1 MNRCKFLVLPVQ
13 ILAEVKS
20 DFKMTKQIYIIHEND
35 EWVVPL
41 REELKKIN
49 ASYKEWHMG
58 RDKIDSSNIPPNGV
72 FYNRM
77 SASSH
82 TRGHRYAPED
92 TKVVLNWL
100 ENHNQRI
107 INNSKA
113 LKLEISKQ
121 NQYQEMKKNNI
132 RFLALKLL
140 NYLLFFGYDFL
151 TNSKLLLYP
160 LVHNDALL
168 YVNLHSYDYRKH
180 HWVEYL
186 KNQFCLYLYAI
197 LCKMHLFFLI
207 LPLMEQPSYHSHELY
222 KFVYPFQNLI

>member
-1 MNRCKFLVLPVQ
+1 
-13 ILAEVKS
+13 
-20 DFKMTKQIYIIHEND
+20 
-35 EWVVPL
+35 
-41 REELKKIN
+41 
-49 ASYKEWHMG
+49 MG

-132 RFLALKLL
+132 YLIFL
-140 NYLLFFGYDFL
+140 F
-151 TNSKLLLYP
+151 
-160 LVHNDALL
+160 
-168 YVNLHSYDYRKH
+168 
-180 HWVEYL
+180 
-186 KNQFCLYLYAI
+186 I
-197 LCKMHLFFLI
+197 
-207 LPLMEQPSYHSHELY
+207 
-222 KFVYPFQNLI
+222 